1 MSHLFIMHYVVL
13 MALAVKYVISL
24 STTANSRS
32 ADVRRNV
39 SFAWNFLRYTHAL
52 TSGRLVGGQQAPAAG
67 VYRRHPGAAARGAA
81 GEAAGRRQEE
91 ESHAGA
97 RPRPTY

>member
-32 ADVRRNV
+32 AV
-39 SFAWNFLRYTHAL
+39 SGATSVLHGMFFVISHAH

-81 GEAAGRRQEE
+81 GEAAGRRPEE